1 MYGESVKS
9 PEGSG
14 AEIQLMPDAPVSLQN
29 DATITSET
37 KNVIGNQ
44 HQHPPKNDA
53 SDNIVI
59 STSINSKNK

>member
-1 MYGESVKS
+1 VYGESVKS

-37 KNVIGNQ
+37 KIDSHGHLELLMVG
-44 HQHPPKNDA
+44 HL
-53 SDNIVI
+53 S
-59 STSINSKNK
+59 SITMFGTIRLQIL